1 MRRGTT
7 PTLELTLDTSLI
19 DCEYH
24 VTIENGKRQLTK
36 RESECHLSEDGYTIH
51 VMLTQ
56 AETLS
61 LDASQPVRVQVRF
74 KVGNA
79 AYATNIARTS
89 VEDILLEGVI

>member
-24 VTIENGKRQLTK
+24 VTIENGRRQFTK
-36 RESECHLSEDGYTIH
+36 REGDCQLSEDGMTIS
-51 VMLTQ
+51 VTLTQ
-56 AETLS
+56 EETLS

-74 KVGNA
+74 KANDT
-79 AYATNIARTS
+79 AYATSIARTS